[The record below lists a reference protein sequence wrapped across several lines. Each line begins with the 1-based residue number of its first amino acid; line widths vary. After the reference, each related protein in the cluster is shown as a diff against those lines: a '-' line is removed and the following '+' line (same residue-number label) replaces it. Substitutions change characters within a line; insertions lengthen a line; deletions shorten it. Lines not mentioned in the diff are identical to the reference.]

1 MISIEWRKA
10 CDCRGTASTGAV
22 RDGGTTFD
30 KQHDRYLTR
39 VILIRG
45 PSCDV
50 CGMPWTE
57 EAPDA

>member
-57 EAPDA
+57 